1 MNSLRFSLARSVRA
15 AGFAVA
21 ACLVFTFPF
30 SAANAGFFDF
40 LFAPLHPAPVQPSY
54 SDQYN
59 AQSFPRKKR
68 VAARRPKVVVARMH
82 PGHDGHG
89 AHSAP
94 TVVSLMDDE
103 SLRNGDVVMTPDGL
117 RVFTGSSGGHH
128 NDDDF
133 ARITETEGLSKTEL
147 STLLFLDTGA
157 ADARAEQSTTL
168 VAGAADAGTQQ
179 STLVA
184 GRSVAEASATAGE
197 TVTDSRGNKIRYVGP

>member
-1 MNSLRFSLARSVRA
+1 MNSLRFSPARWVRA

-21 ACLVFTFPF
+21 ACLVFTFPL

-59 AQSFPRKKR
+59 AQPRTKR
-68 VAARRPKVVVARMH
+68 VAAHRPKVVVARMH
-82 PGHDGHG
+82 PGRDSHG
-89 AHSAP
+89 NHVAP
-94 TVVSLMDDE
+94 HTVVGLMDDE

-133 ARITETEGLSKTEL
+133 AKITETEGLSKAEL

-157 ADARAEQSTTL
+157 ADARAEQSTL
-168 VAGAADAGTQQ
+168 VAGAADAGPQQ
-179 STLVA
+179 PTLVA
-184 GRSVAEASATAGE
+184 GRSVAEASAAAGE
-197 TVTDSRGNKIRYVGP
+197 TVTDARGNKIRYVGP